1 MYRVSLGFIN
11 LPDAEFGN
19 FSLNTA
25 VKMTGNPGYPTPRI
39 ALAGITIA
47 ANTFLADVAAAAG
60 GGSLAT
66 ATKNASRLALELLM
80 REQAPYVQS
89 VAGTDL
95 ALLLSSGFHVAST
108 NRTRIVLP
116 QATIRNLVTVQS
128 GLFKIIVNPLPTSR
142 GYELRYKNGTGDYI
156 PGGVFTSSRGIM
168 LPNLT
173 PGSTYTVQVR
183 GIGGLTGYG
192 DWSDPVSRMAI

>member
-1 MYRVSLGFIN
+1 MFRVSLGFLT

-25 VKMTGNPGYPTPRI
+25 VKMNGNPGYPTPRV

-47 ANTFLADVAAAAG
+47 ANTFLADVLAAAG
-60 GGSLAT
+60 GGSVAT
-66 ATKNASRLALELLM
+66 ATKDASRFALELLM

-89 VAGTDL
+89 VAGTNL
-95 ALLLSSGFHVAST
+95 ALLLSSGFHIAST
-108 NRTRIVLP
+108 NRTRVVLA
-116 QATIRNLVTVQS
+116 QAIIRNLVTVQS
-128 GLFKIIVNPLPTSR
+128 GLFKIIVNPLPTAR

-173 PGSTYTVQVR
+173 PGGIYTVQVR

-192 DWSDPVSRMAI
+192 DWSDPVSRVAI